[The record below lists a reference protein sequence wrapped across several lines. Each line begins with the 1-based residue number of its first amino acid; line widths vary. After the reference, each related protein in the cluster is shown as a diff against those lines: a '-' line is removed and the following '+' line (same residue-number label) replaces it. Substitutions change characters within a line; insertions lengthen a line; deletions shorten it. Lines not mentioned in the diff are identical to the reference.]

1 MATRTNDVF
10 PSHLSGCRP
19 AHLPL
24 FLCSWRRE
32 HASTDS
38 FLSFCSL
45 VCYSGTSSKV
55 ISLRVDFILD
65 YITLFYFLHSS
76 FCYTELSCAF
86 TYWLAYGLSISTVRK
101 QASFMPWSLISVL
114 WHIGIFTSF
123 IMIALYLIN
132 QDNNINQ
139 SSSKFILA

>member
-1 MATRTNDVF
+1 MAVRTDDMC

-19 AHLPL
+19 ARLPL
-24 FLCSWRRE
+24 FLCSWCRE
-32 HASTDS
+32 HANAES
-38 FLSFCSL
+38 FLSTCSL
-45 VCYSGTSSKV
+45 LCHSGTSSKG
-55 ISLRVDFILD
+55 ISRGVDFILD
-65 YITLFYFLHSS
+65 YITLFYFLLSS

-101 QASFMPWSLISVL
+101 QASFMPWLLISVL

-139 SSSKFILA
+139 SNSKFILA